1 MGIFSKVWGACK
13 SIAKKTVE
21 VVSDAYDYV
30 KEKGSK
36 LVGAITGKNT
46 FNEAEDL
53 LQKIEDRYDKAKFQ
67 YEKDV
72 KEISSQLEVKI
83 NTINYHKKDIFD
95 NHFDRFK
102 TIGDRLHN
110 INIEGKNFL
119 EYFDDNIT
127 KIKKL
132 EALKDRSEL
141 YGKSKDGEV
150 DAIDFN
156 NLSLYDIAEGFLT
169 LGFMSRKRANKSLYN
184 VKKEVCVVCS
194 NIVKMKSQVRKLKVV
209 EKSIDNV
216 AEYFEV
222 LIENYSKLLDRFG
235 YGVSSQIL
243 KENLDNKK
251 LENGKLDFKL
261 MPIVHIE
268 EFQALFNLS
277 IILKQMATMGY
288 LTEDGKIEDKDIE
301 AVNDIKYKI
310 EQLEILAS

>member
-1 MGIFSKVWGACK
+1 MFGK
-13 SIAKKTVE
+13 AKKWLRKAKE
-21 VVSDAYDYV
+21 VVSDGYDYL

-36 LVGAITGKNT
+36 IIGAVTGKNT
-46 FNEAEDL
+46 FDEAEEL
-53 LQKIEDRYDKAKFQ
+53 RIKIKDRYDKAKFE
-67 YEKDV
+67 YDKNIE
-72 KEISSQLEVKI
+72 EISTKLEAKI

-95 NHFDRFK
+95 NHFNRFK

-127 KIKKL
+127 KMKKQDG
-132 EALKDRSEL
+132 LKDKSEL
-141 YGKSKDGEV
+141 YSKNG
-150 DAIDFN
+150 AIDFN
-156 NLSLYDIAEGFLT
+156 NLTSKQVV
-169 LGFMSRKRANKSLYN
+169 LGVFTFGLFTRKAAKKSLD
-184 VKKEVCVVCS
+184 
-194 NIVKMKSQVRKLKVV
+194 NIEAEEKRINNEITEMESHIKKLKVV

-216 AEYFEV
+216 AQYFEV
-222 LIENYSKLLDRFG
+222 LIQSYSKLLDRFG
-235 YGVSSQIL
+235 YGISSQIL
-243 KENLDNKK
+243 KANLNNQK

-261 MPIVHIE
+261 MPIAHIE

-277 IILKQMATMGY
+277 IVLKQMATMGY

>member
-1 MGIFSKVWGACK
+1 MFGK
-13 SIAKKTVE
+13 AKKWLRKAKE
-21 VVSDAYDYV
+21 VVSDGYDYL

-36 LVGAITGKNT
+36 IIGAVTGKNT
-46 FNEAEDL
+46 FDEAEEL
-53 LQKIEDRYDKAKFQ
+53 RIKIKDRYDKAKFE
-67 YEKDV
+67 YDKNIE
-72 KEISSQLEVKI
+72 EISTKLEAKI

-95 NHFDRFK
+95 NHFNRFK

-127 KIKKL
+127 KMKKQDG
-132 EALKDRSEL
+132 LKDKSEL
-141 YGKSKDGEV
+141 YSKNG
-150 DAIDFN
+150 AIDFN
-156 NLSLYDIAEGFLT
+156 NLTSKQVV
-169 LGFMSRKRANKSLYN
+169 LGVFTFGLFTRKAAKKSLD
-184 VKKEVCVVCS
+184 
-194 NIVKMKSQVRKLKVV
+194 NIEAEEKRINNEITEMESHIKKLKVV

-216 AEYFEV
+216 AQYFEV
-222 LIENYSKLLDRFG
+222 LIQSYSKLLDRFG
-235 YGVSSQIL
+235 YGISSQIL
-243 KENLDNKK
+243 KANLDNKK

-261 MPIVHIE
+261 MPIAHIE

-277 IILKQMATMGY
+277 IVLKQMATMGY